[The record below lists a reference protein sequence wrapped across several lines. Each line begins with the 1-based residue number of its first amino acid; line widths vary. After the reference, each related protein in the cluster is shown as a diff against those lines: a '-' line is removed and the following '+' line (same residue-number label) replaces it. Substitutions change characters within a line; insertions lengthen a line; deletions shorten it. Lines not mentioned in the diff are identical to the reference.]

1 MDHLLRAK
9 KKYKNFKK
17 QEIRDTFIKK
27 NFPHDIAF
35 GDFKISLGEQ
45 FLIRYYVVKHL
56 ILLKIQNKMVMK
68 KVLPQWLTS
77 FFEKSLSG
85 IGVRSDI
92 MSNQPLA
99 EELLKPII
107 KNIEKQKV

>member
-1 MDHLLRAK
+1 
-9 KKYKNFKK
+9 
-17 QEIRDTFIKK
+17 
-27 NFPHDIAF
+27 
-35 GDFKISLGEQ
+35 
-45 FLIRYYVVKHL
+45 
-56 ILLKIQNKMVMK
+56 MK